1 MVTMMPKL
9 PNVHLVTPPT
19 VKLVTDGVTNVTS
32 VLMTEKWTEIFVSVN
47 SDSMITTDLVM
58 FVDTHVPLVPT
69 NGPVPTVTTSDTQ
82 LMKDVH
88 VH

>member
-1 MVTMMPKL
+1 MTKKP
-9 PNVHLVTPPT
+9 PNVHLVMPPT

-32 VLMTEKWTEIFVSVN
+32 VSMTEKWTEPFVSVN
-47 SDSMITTDLVM
+47 SDSMTTTDNVIS
-58 FVDTHVPLVPT
+58 VDTHVPLVPT

-82 LMKDVH
+82 LTKDAH